1 MAGGSPCRPRRTL
14 VRLGDAPE
22 ASEER
27 TGGKVLDMA
36 DTTLPQLIRP
46 MLATPGDFP
55 ASQSEDQW
63 AFEMKWD
70 GVRAVVYIDGIDGKR
85 GHGGAVRVLTRNDR
99 EVLAT
104 YPELAGLANALA
116 GHRVVLDGEIV
127 ALDAAGRPSFGE
139 LQARMHVQHPGA
151 ALLARVPVSFLAFD
165 VLHLDGRSQ
174 LATAYDE
181 RRTVLEDLGLDGPH
195 WATPPA
201 FEGDG
206 ATAMEVSRQ
215 QELEGVIAKRRSA
228 AYQPG
233 RRSRDWVKVKH
244 IRMQEVVIGGWS
256 PGEGNRAGRI
266 GSLLLGVNDDEGR
279 LMYAGHVGTGFSAAV
294 LEELGTRLGR
304 LERKTPPFADDLPRP
319 HAKGA
324 RWVTP
329 TLVGEVAFTEWT
341 RQGRL
346 RHPTWRGL
354 RPDKGPDDVRRET

>member
-1 MAGGSPCRPRRTL
+1 MPHQP
-14 VRLGDAPE
+14 
-22 ASEER
+22 
-27 TGGKVLDMA
+27 
-36 DTTLPQLIRP
+36 LPQLIRA
-46 MLATPGDFP
+46 MLATPGDFR
-55 ASQSEDQW
+55 SLENEGQW

-70 GVRAVVYIDGIDGKR
+70 GVRAVVYVDGTEARAGM
-85 GHGGAVRVLTRNDR
+85 VRVLTRNDR
-99 EVLAT
+99 EVLAS
-104 YPELAGLANALA
+104 YPELAGLSTAVP

-139 LQARMHVQHPGA
+139 LQARMHVQHPSA
-151 ALLARVPVSFLAFD
+151 VLLAKVPVSFFAFD
-165 VLHLDGRSQ
+165 VLHLDGTSL

-181 RRTVLEDLGLDGPH
+181 RRAALESLGLDGPD

-201 FEGDG
+201 FEGDA

-215 QELEGVIAKRRSA
+215 QGLEGVIAKRRSA

-256 PGEGNRAGRI
+256 PGEGSRAGGI
-266 GSLLLGVNDDEGR
+266 GSLLLGVPDDEGG
-279 LMYAGHVGTGFSAAV
+279 LVYAGHVGTGFSVRV
-294 LEELGTRLGR
+294 LEDLGARLGR
-304 LERKTPPFADDLPRP
+304 LERTTPPFSTEVPRP
-319 HAKGA
+319 RARGA

-341 RQGRL
+341 REGRM

-354 RPDKGPDDVRRET
+354 RPDKDPGDVRRKT